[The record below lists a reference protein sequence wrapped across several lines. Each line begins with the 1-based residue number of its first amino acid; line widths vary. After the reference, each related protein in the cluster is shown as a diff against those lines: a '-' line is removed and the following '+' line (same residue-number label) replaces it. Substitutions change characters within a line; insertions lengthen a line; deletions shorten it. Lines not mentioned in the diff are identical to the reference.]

1 MAKSVK
7 KKVREGSKTPLVSVV
22 MSVYNGEKYLREAI
36 ESILNQTFTD
46 FEFIIINDGSNDD
59 TLNIIK
65 SYKDPRIILISREN
79 KGLVASLNEGIERAR
94 GKYIARQD
102 ADDAS
107 LPQRLTR
114 QVEYLRLHEN
124 CVVVGSRIQEIDDV
138 GVPHYRVVLSNELP
152 NDSLELSLFFCN
164 PLAHGTVLMRT
175 DIVRAVG
182 GYESRYWPAE
192 DYELWGRMS
201 KVGRLAVLDEVLYL
215 YRFNSKGISLSN
227 LEKQTKASESIRQ
240 ELLAA
245 GLFMLDDCKYLA
257 PNQVIQIVLRYN
269 LRNFS
274 FRNLLKIAKLKTF
287 KFRAKKSIVLTSSA
301 KSIGGG
307 EVYIRQIISNL
318 SSKYDFTL
326 IAPKELHFKFSEQM
340 KYKRIDLP
348 DWFYSLNVKGA
359 YFIKS
364 LKLKT
369 FRLKNIDLVHLQQLD
384 DVLSRF
390 FSNFVPVVFTAHSRL
405 RLEGQ
410 QLEHV
415 RKITGRLRA
424 AVSVAKALNPDLKKL
439 DLTFRKVVYIPNAID
454 GQNLTELDMRRSV
467 DQIVWVGRLERG
479 DKNPDLFLDIAKKM
493 PKEHFCMYGEGSYK
507 KALLDRIKSENIDNI
522 VVKGFEKDTRKIYQ
536 RAKLLCLTSESEAM
550 PLVVLEALAAGV
562 PVVSTKVG
570 HVEAVLGSGG
580 GECVSVSRVE
590 SFISEISLIL
600 EDRNKYSVSARDNYM
615 KNYKIEKMIASLDKF
630 YGEMIR

>member
-1 MAKSVK
+1 MNK
-7 KKVREGSKTPLVSVV
+7 KTCPLVSVV

-36 ESILNQTFTD
+36 DSILSQTFTD
-46 FEFIIINDGSNDD
+46 FEFIIINDGSTDD
-59 TLNIIK
+59 TLKIIK
-65 SYKDPRIILISREN
+65 SYKDPRIVLISRKN
-79 KGLVASLNEGIERAR
+79 LGLVASLNEGINLAS

-102 ADDAS
+102 ADDVS
-107 LPQRLTR
+107 LPQRLSK
-114 QVEYLRLHEN
+114 QVEYLKLHEK
-124 CVVVGSRIQEIDDV
+124 CAVVGSRIQEIDDV

-182 GYESRYWPAE
+182 GYKTEHWPAE

-215 YRFNSKGISLSN
+215 YRFNSEGISLSN
-227 LEKQTKASESIRQ
+227 LEKQTKAAESIRQ

-245 GLFMLDDCKYLA
+245 GLFMLDNCKYLA
-257 PNQVIQIVLRYN
+257 PNQVIHVILRYN
-269 LRNFS
+269 LRHFS
-274 FRNLLKIAKLKTF
+274 FSNLLKIAKLKTF

-326 IAPKELHFKFSEQM
+326 IAPKELHFKFSDQM
-340 KYKRIDLP
+340 RYRRIDLP

-369 FRLKNIDLVHLQQLD
+369 FRLKNIDLVHVQQLD
-384 DVLSRF
+384 DVLTRF
-390 FSNFVPVVFTAHSRL
+390 FSNFVPIVFTAHSRL

-410 QLEHV
+410 QLAHV
-415 RKITGRLRA
+415 RTITRRLRA
-424 AVSVAKALNPDLKKL
+424 AVSVAKVLNPDLKKL
-439 DLTFRKVVYIPNAID
+439 GLTSRQVAYIPNAID
-454 GQNLTELDMRRSV
+454 GQNLTELDMRRKV

-493 PKEHFCMYGEGSYK
+493 PKEYFCMYGEGSYK
-507 KALLDRIKSENIDNI
+507 NVLLDRIKSEKIGNIEI
-522 VVKGFEKDTRKIYQ
+522 RGFEKDIQKIYL
-536 RAKLLCLTSESEAM
+536 RASLLCLTSESEAM
-550 PLVVLEALAAGV
+550 PLVVLEALAAAV
-562 PVVSTKVG
+562 PIVSTKVG
-570 HVEAVLGSGG
+570 DVEAVLSSGG
-580 GECVSVSRVE
+580 GVCVSAPRAE
-590 SFISEISLIL
+590 SFVREIGQIL
-600 EDRNKYSVSARDNYM
+600 KGRKKYSASARDNYL